1 MLLAALVAPYF
12 VDWTAYRA
20 DFEREASQI
29 LGRKVIVKGSASAR
43 LLPFPSVTFND
54 VEVEDEDGSSLMT
67 VERFRMDAEL
77 APYLSGE
84 IYIYSMTL
92 DRPRVRLPLRPDD
105 TIGWVAD
112 DPKIPTGA
120 RVVLQNVAV
129 NDGMV
134 VIEDEA
140 RGRTKTLLDI
150 DATLSAESLAG
161 PVVGSGSFSVDGDV
175 VTFDVSTG
183 IPGEDGAMPVRLT
196 ASNRT
201 LDAQIV
207 LDGSASASGAVPQF
221 AGSVSLIRP
230 APAPLDTA
238 DAASPF
244 ESLGAGDEDAA
255 PADEKPAVAPL
266 RVSGAIT
273 LTPEKAAVTDM
284 RVEAGGG
291 PQPYVLTGSGSLDYG
306 DESRFDVALKGEQV
320 NVDALGGNGAA
331 GGAVPDW
338 SLRGA
343 EPPAEAPEQSLARR
357 VEAMRAVLAEVPR
370 PKIDGTVEISLPV
383 VTAGDTT
390 IRDVAVVARPR
401 PAGWRLDSFVAEVP
415 GRTRIEAS
423 GDLGIDRALTFEGDL
438 LVASQQPSGFS
449 DWLSGNVDPAVRAL
463 PRAGFSARTTLT
475 ASRQVFDALEIDV
488 GGNPIKGRIA
498 REEAEGATTLS
509 ADLTGGT
516 VDLDAVLALSRLFT
530 GREHS
535 LAEADRFDL
544 ALKAGPITYA
554 GASADA
560 VDADL
565 RFDGDSL
572 AVDRLRID
580 GLAGARL
587 TSSGSLTDLSG
598 GDAKG
603 KLDVS
608 LESEEPQRFFAFLQ
622 RIFPGIPL
630 IEVLAPR
637 AAKLA
642 PLKLSGEVEATEG
655 QPGKK
660 PTLLVRLDGTADGTN
675 IDLESAVENGIYAAV
690 ESGRFGLD
698 LRLENDRPTV
708 LLGQLGIAAA
718 EAAPP
723 SPLEVELSVSA
734 AETGPVVASATMRAP
749 GSEVSLDGS
758 VDVTPE
764 GVNGVDLAFY
774 VDSEDAGPWLRTLA
788 IDLGQSFDAVP
799 VQLNAG
805 VIFGQGAWQIAGLN
819 GKVAGVDVS
828 GDLVEPAGK
837 PLGGKLQLSELS
849 LPWLANLVYG
859 RSPLGASGEV
869 SWSSDAFTPGLL
881 PKLDVAV
888 DLSAGRLELA
898 GGLALSNVS
907 TSLDLTPTSASLKN
921 IRAEFNGAETAGSL
935 VMRNADGLAGF
946 SLAAYADGIDLSA
959 LAPAVSGGEGPARLD
974 GEIRLDSS
982 GQSYRALIAALS
994 GAGELTLTN
1003 GRLPGVP
1010 EAIMQPLLA
1019 AADAPDFKP
1028 QAETA
1033 QTFRSLSQARSFD
1046 IPQATAEFA
1055 VTGGTLKLAPV
1066 ELAGEDSRLTIDASL
1081 DLASLDL
1088 GGNLRLALDA
1098 GLDRVEGTEPLVTYS
1113 LEGSIA
1119 APRLDLDA
1127 AALTNYLSVRALERE
1142 QARVEAM
1149 QESLEEKLRLRR
1161 EARFYRWR
1169 KTVAENRAAE
1179 AEAHRKAAEEEEARA
1194 IQEEE
1199 ARREAAEERAA
1210 REAAA
1215 KAAAETEAKPAAPAR
1230 RQAAPKPKPPAS
1242 AGTSNRDVP
1251 SALTFDRPLPN
1262 ASNADKPDFQSLPG
1276 VTNPLDF

>member
-20 DFEREASQI
+20 DFEREASSI

-54 VEVEDEDGSSLMT
+54 VEVEDENGSSLMT
-67 VERFRMDAEL
+67 VDRFRMDAEL

-105 TIGWVAD
+105 TITWVAN

-150 DATLSAESLAG
+150 DATLSAGSLAG
-161 PVVGSGSFSVDGDV
+161 PVDGSGSFSVDGDL
-175 VTFDVSTG
+175 VTFDLSTG
-183 IPGEDGAMPVRLT
+183 IPGDDGAMPVRLT
-196 ASNRT
+196 AGNRN

-207 LDGSASASGAVPQF
+207 LDGNATASGAVPQF

-230 APAPLDTA
+230 APAPLEAA
-238 DAASPF
+238 DAESPF
-244 ESLGAGDEDAA
+244 ESLGADGEDDE
-255 PADEKPAVAPL
+255 PAGEKPAVAPL
-266 RVSGAIT
+266 RASGAIT
-273 LTPEKAAVTDM
+273 LTPERAAVSEL

-306 DESRFDVALKGEQV
+306 DETRFDVALEGEQV
-320 NVDALGGNGAA
+320 NVDALGGNAA
-331 GGAVPDW
+331 RNGGTPDW
-338 SLRGA
+338 ALRGA
-343 EPPAEAPEQSLARR
+343 ETPDEAPQHSMARR
-357 VEAMRAVLAEVPR
+357 VEAMRSVLAEVPR
-370 PKIDGTVEISLPV
+370 PTIDGTVEISLPV

-390 IRDVAVVARPR
+390 IRDVAVVARPQ
-401 PAGWRLDSFVAEVP
+401 PTGWKLDSFVAEVP

-423 GDLGIDRALTFEGDL
+423 GELGIDGALTFDGDL

-463 PRAGFSARTTLT
+463 PRAGFSAKTTLT
-475 ASRQVFDALEIDV
+475 ADRQVFDALEVDV

-498 REEAEGATTLS
+498 REEADGATTMS

-530 GREHS
+530 GRERS

-544 ALKAGPITYA
+544 ALQAGPITYA

-565 RFDGDSL
+565 SFDGDSL
-572 AVDRLRID
+572 SVDRLRIE

-603 KLDVS
+603 KLDVE
-608 LESEEPQRFFAFLQ
+608 LESREPQRFFAFLQ

-630 IEVLAPR
+630 IDVLAPR
-637 AAKLA
+637 AARLA

-655 QPGKK
+655 ETGKK

-698 LRLENDRPTV
+698 LRLENDRPAV

-718 EAAPP
+718 EAEPP

-734 AETGPVVASATMRAP
+734 AETGPAVASATMRAP
-749 GSEVSLDGS
+749 GNEISLDGS

-764 GVNGVDLAFY
+764 GVTGADLSFY
-774 VDSEDAGPWLRTLA
+774 VDSEDVAPWMRTLA

-799 VQLNAG
+799 VQMNAG
-805 VIFGQGAWQIAGLN
+805 VIFGQGAWQIAGIN
-819 GKVAGVDVS
+819 GKIAGVDVS

-837 PLGGKLQLSELS
+837 PLGGKLVLSDLS

-859 RSPLGASGEV
+859 RPPLGPSGEV
-869 SWSSDAFTPGLL
+869 SWSRDAFTPGLL
-881 PKLDVAV
+881 PKLDAAV
-888 DLSAGRLELA
+888 DLSAGRMELG
-898 GGLALSNVS
+898 GGLTLSNVT
-907 TSLDLTPTSASLKN
+907 TSLELTPTSASLKN
-921 IRAEFNGAETAGSL
+921 VRAEFGGAETAGSL

-946 SLAAYADGIDLSA
+946 SLAAYADGLDLSA

-982 GQSYRALIAALS
+982 GQSYRALVAAMS
-994 GAGELTLTN
+994 GAGGLTLTN
-1003 GRLPGVP
+1003 ARLPGVP
-1010 EAIMQPLLA
+1010 AAIVQPLLA
-1019 AADAPDFKP
+1019 AANAPDFKP
-1028 QAETA
+1028 QAEAA
-1033 QTFRSLSQARSFD
+1033 QTFRSLSQERAFD
-1046 IPQATAEFA
+1046 IPQASADFA
-1055 VTGGTLKLAPV
+1055 VTGGTLKLSPV

-1081 DLASLDL
+1081 DLASLGL
-1088 GGNLRLALDA
+1088 GGEMRLTLDP
-1098 GLDRVEGTEPLVTYS
+1098 GLERVEGAEPVVTYGLAGRIS
-1113 LEGSIA
+1113 
-1119 APRLDLDA
+1119 APEIDLDA
-1127 AALTNYLSVRALERE
+1127 TALTNYLAVRALERE

-1149 QESLEEKLRLRR
+1149 QEGLEEKLRLRR

-1169 KTVAENRAAE
+1169 ETVAENRAAE
-1179 AEAHRKAAEEEEARA
+1179 AEARRKAAEEEKARA
-1194 IQEEE
+1194 LREEQ
-1199 ARREAAEERAA
+1199 ARREAEEQAA

-1215 KAAAETEAKPAAPAR
+1215 RKAAQSQPPPAAAPRREAPQKPTPPAR
-1230 RQAAPKPKPPAS
+1230 GGNA
-1242 AGTSNRDVP
+1242 NRDVP
-1251 SALTFDRPLPN
+1251 PALTFDRPLPN